1 MKDRVHFFSTDDM
14 SVPHYLR
21 MAENV
26 ITTYENGRVAENASE
41 FIELL
46 HIIRYVENN
55 VHPKSWTEERIKF
68 IESQNDKVAR
78 FFTGLTKE
86 SWVEAYKSLEFEYK
100 ETFFEAID
108 KYGAISC
115 INDENSLTEA
125 LSEDSYELRY
135 ILQCKRIVDRLNKK
149 LTILITKNKHSAE
162 WLLSNYAEESSFGK
176 KRKLYFPPSL
186 TLKDKEQIVL
196 DYINSPD
203 ANLNY
208 VRLALV
214 SKTVKG
220 EFVLSDKTR
229 LAIKRRERELNDAV
243 LADEHASI
251 VPLRYQISMSDV
263 DNVPPKWAD
272 TDEDGYPILCYSSK
286 FLLRM
291 TDADLLHYCWH
302 VFEMVSKTGFVNL
315 VNKES
320 ESGVMERVI
329 GLRGKHEY
337 ETNMA
342 FRFNEAVSKMQ
353 TVAMSN
359 CLEKENRSLEG
370 AITQFYN
377 EYLGNEY
384 NYPSLP
390 MKLSSQGADWIEKIR
405 NLLPEFE
412 SVFHQYHLFAQNG
425 EIDEEL
431 LRIASP
437 VKFTDIES
445 AVESRYYAINGK
457 PNDLLHLFYVFF
469 SDQSMLTYVSPHKD
483 KHYSS
488 YFEMLV
494 KETEIPYDNYLD
506 YQKHHLEY
514 VLSHGY
520 LKINESGNVEL
531 VKGVDVLLLKQLYEY
546 HACSYWAYDER
557 IRAVLDEMKDKG
569 WLKVD
574 NHLLSKKERDYFS
587 YYLNNEKFT
596 NGPAL
601 RNRYDH
607 GVIGSSVSDEQHK
620 NNYYRLLNLLI
631 LYLLKIE
638 DDLKVRNYLCLNSDA
653 KR

>member
-1 MKDRVHFFSTDDM
+1 MKDRVHFFSTDDL
-14 SVPHYLR
+14 SVPHYLQ
-21 MAENV
+21 MAEDV
-26 ITTYENGRVAENASE
+26 IAEYENGRIPKDASD

-55 VHPKSWTEERIKF
+55 VYLKSWTKERIKF
-68 IESQNDKVAR
+68 ITSQNEKIAR
-78 FFTGLTKE
+78 FFNGLTKD
-86 SWVEAYKSLEFEYK
+86 SWVEAYKSLEFDYK
-100 ETFFEAID
+100 ESFFEAID
-108 KYGAISC
+108 KYGATSC
-115 INDENSLTEA
+115 INDEESLRRAFE
-125 LSEDSYELRY
+125 EDSYELRY
-135 ILQCKRIVDRLNKK
+135 ILQCKRIVDKLNRK
-149 LTILITKNKHSAE
+149 LVNLIKENKHSAE
-162 WLLSNYAEESSFGK
+162 WLLSEYAEENTFGRE
-176 KRKLYFPPSL
+176 RKLHFPQSL
-186 TLKDKEQIVL
+186 TLKEKEQIVL

-220 EFVLSDKTR
+220 EFMLSDRTR
-229 LAIKRRERELNDAV
+229 LAIKRRERELNDAI
-243 LADEHASI
+243 LDDEHANV
-251 VPLRYQISMSDV
+251 VPMRYQIRMSDA

-272 TDEDGYPILCYSSK
+272 TDEEGYPILCYSSR
-286 FLLRM
+286 FMLSM
-291 TDADLLHYCWH
+291 SDVDLLHYCWH

-320 ESGVMERVI
+320 ESGVMERFI

-353 TVAMSN
+353 TYAMST
-359 CLEKENRSLEG
+359 CLEKEKRSIES
-370 AITQFYN
+370 AIAKFYN
-377 EYLGNEY
+377 EYLRNEY
-384 NYPSLP
+384 GYPSLP
-390 MKLSSQGADWIEKIR
+390 MKLSAQGTDWIEKIR

-437 VKFTDIES
+437 VKFSEVES
-445 AVESRYYAINGK
+445 AVENRYYTIKGK
-457 PNDLLHLFYVFF
+457 PNELLHLFYVFF
-469 SDQSMLTYVSPHKD
+469 SDQCMLTHVAPHKE

-494 KETEIPYDNYLD
+494 KEKEIPYDNYLD

-514 VLSHGY
+514 VAAHGY
-520 LKINESGNVEL
+520 VKINESGNVEL
-531 VKGVDVLLLKQLYEY
+531 VKGVEVLLLKQLYEY

-557 IRAVLDEMKDKG
+557 IRSILDDMKDKG
-569 WLKVD
+569 WLKAD
-574 NHLLSKKERDYFS
+574 NHLLSEKECDYFS

-607 GVIGSSVSDEQHK
+607 GAIGSSAGDEQHK

-638 DDLKVRNYLCLNSDA
+638 DDLRVKKYLAPKRSD
-653 KR
+653 